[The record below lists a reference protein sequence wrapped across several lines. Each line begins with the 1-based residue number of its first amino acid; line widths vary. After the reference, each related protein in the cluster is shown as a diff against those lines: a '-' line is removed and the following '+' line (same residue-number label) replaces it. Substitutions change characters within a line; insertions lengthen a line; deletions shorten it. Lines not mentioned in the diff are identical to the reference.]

1 MSSSIAAHVTENIE
15 RAIQNGWIRVYY
27 QPVIRSLTEQLCGA
41 ESLARWIDPELG
53 FLAPDKFIG
62 ALEESG
68 QIHKLDMFMVEQ
80 VCSDISD
87 RLKQGLPAVPVS
99 VNVSRLD
106 FEAVDMLGEIE
117 GLVLKYDIPRDY
129 LHIEVTESMIVSD
142 KNLMTKIIEDFRDA
156 GYEVWMDDF
165 GSGYSSLNVLKDY
178 SFDTLKLDMLFLSN
192 FNDKSKAIMTS
203 AITMAKDIDMMTLA
217 EGVET
222 REQVD
227 FLKGIGCD
235 KLQGYFYGKPLPID
249 EFFEHI
255 INSNIEIEERR
266 WRHYYDVASRCARAT
281 DEPLEIVED
290 DGVNFSTLFMNEPY
304 KREIFSESYSIE
316 EVDRL
321 IYNTPSALLKKYRE
335 FAGIMEN
342 TRNVETF
349 YYTNNGNILRFVA
362 QAVAENEGRYIIKGS
377 IHNISSDKS
386 LSKRNSVDSR
396 LKELNHLFEQILQ
409 INPSNNTVIPLLGRI
424 TYNLHWDPKNTSLD
438 EMFERVGKELI
449 SSADYQRYKEFG
461 DFTTLKERVAATED
475 GYIEDLFRMK
485 DPDGSYNWKV
495 VYIMVVPGTG
505 GKEFL
510 VCKKK
515 IPVYAKSTL
524 TNSREMFRF
533 EDYGLDS
540 DNVDNYIRLFKN
552 FVANSSIKFFWKDRD
567 RRITGVSQAYLNY
580 FEISSFEMLRGKK
593 AEETPWIVDKKMV
606 IEEEEEILRSGTRVK
621 NTPSQCIINGVIH
634 NLIIN
639 KVPIYSNGKIVGI
652 MGYFID
658 IGDELNRMDDLY
670 NIEKIDK
677 ITGLMTIRAFLNAF
691 VDYSVQRQSK
701 GIDYGLIILREVNHD
716 RIVDSFGEAFGNKVL
731 EAMADEM
738 LSLTGQSCLIARVK
752 DADFGILTHLS
763 EQEDLDILASQLKE
777 KIESVRKV
785 DGCSITLNIH
795 TSALVI
801 GTEGTT
807 DENLYSKVLSGL
819 S

>member
-1 MSSSIAAHVTENIE
+1 MASSIAAHVTENIE

-27 QPVIRSLTEQLCGA
+27 QPVVRSLTEQLCGA

-87 RLKQGLPAVPVS
+87 RLKKGLPAVPVS
-99 VNVSRLD
+99 VNFSRLD

-117 GLVLKYDIPRDY
+117 GLVRKYDIPRDY

-165 GSGYSSLNVLKDY
+165 GSGYSSLNLLKDY

-203 AITMAKDIDMMTLA
+203 TITMAKDIEMMTLA

-255 INSNIEIEERR
+255 NSSNIEIEERR

-290 DGVNFSTLFMNEPY
+290 DGVNFRTLFMNEPY

-316 EVDRL
+316 EADRL

-335 FAGIMEN
+335 FAGILEN

-424 TYNLHWDPKNTSLD
+424 TYHLHWDPKNTSLD
-438 EMFERVGKELI
+438 EMVERVGKELI

-461 DFTTLKERVAATED
+461 DFTTMKERVAATED

-515 IPVYAKSTL
+515 IPGYAKSTL
-524 TNSREMFRF
+524 TDSGGMFKF

-540 DNVDNYIRLFKN
+540 DNADSYIRLFKN

-580 FEISSFEMLRGKK
+580 FGISSFEMLRGKK
-593 AEETPWIVDKKMV
+593 AEEPPWIVDKKAV
-606 IEEEEEILRSGTRVK
+606 IEVEEEILRTGTSVK
-621 NTPSQCIINGVIH
+621 NAPTQCIINGVIH
-634 NLIIN
+634 NMIIN
-639 KVPIYSNGKIVGI
+639 EAPLYSNGQIVGI

-658 IGDELNRMDDLY
+658 IGEELNRMDDLY

-677 ITGLMTIRAFLNAF
+677 ITGLMTIRAFLNVF
-691 VDYSVQRQSK
+691 VDYAVQRQSK
-701 GIDYGLIILREVNHD
+701 GIDYGVIILREVNHD

-731 EAMADEM
+731 KAMADEM

-777 KIESVRKV
+777 KLESVREV

-807 DENLYSKVLSGL
+807 DENIYSKVLSGL

>member
-1 MSSSIAAHVTENIE
+1 MASSIATHVTENIE

-27 QPVIRSLTEQLCGA
+27 QPVVRSLTEQLCGA

-87 RLKQGLPAVPVS
+87 RLKKGLPTVPVS
-99 VNVSRLD
+99 VNFSRLD

-117 GLVLKYDIPRDY
+117 GLVRKYDIPRDY

-142 KNLMTKIIEDFRDA
+142 KDLMTKIIEDFRNA

-165 GSGYSSLNVLKDY
+165 GSGYSSLNLLKDY

-192 FNDKSKAIMTS
+192 FTDKSKAIMTS
-203 AITMAKDIDMMTLA
+203 TITMAKDIEMMTLA
-217 EGVET
+217 EGAET

-255 INSNIEIEERR
+255 NNSNIEIEERR

-290 DGVNFSTLFMNEPY
+290 DGVNFRTLFMNEPY
-304 KREIFSESYSIE
+304 KREIFTESYSIE
-316 EVDRL
+316 EADRL

-335 FAGIMEN
+335 FAGILEN

-461 DFTTLKERVAATED
+461 DFTTMKERVAATED

-515 IPVYAKSTL
+515 IPGYAKSTL
-524 TNSREMFRF
+524 TDSRGMFKF

-540 DNVDNYIRLFKN
+540 DNADSYIRLFKN

-606 IEEEEEILRSGTRVK
+606 IEEEEEILRSGTKVE
-621 NTPSQCIINGVIH
+621 NAPSQCIINGVIH
-634 NLIIN
+634 NMIIN
-639 KVPIYSNGKIVGI
+639 KSPIYSDGKIVGI
-652 MGYFID
+652 MGYIID
-658 IGDELNRMDDLY
+658 IGEELNRMDDLY

-677 ITGLMTIRAFLNAF
+677 ITGLMTIRAFLNVF

-701 GIDYGLIILREVNHD
+701 GIDYGMIILREVNHD
-716 RIVDSFGEAFGNKVL
+716 RIVDYFGEAFGNKVL
-731 EAMADEM
+731 KAMADEM

-777 KIESVRKV
+777 KIESVREV

>member
-1 MSSSIAAHVTENIE
+1 MASSIATHVTENIE

-27 QPVIRSLTEQLCGA
+27 QPVVRSLTEQLCGA

-87 RLKQGLPAVPVS
+87 RLKKGLPTVPVS
-99 VNVSRLD
+99 VNFSRLD

-117 GLVLKYDIPRDY
+117 GLVRKYDIPRDY

-142 KNLMTKIIEDFRDA
+142 KDLMTKIIEDFRNA

-165 GSGYSSLNVLKDY
+165 GSGYSSLNLLKDY

-192 FNDKSKAIMTS
+192 FTDKSKAIMTS
-203 AITMAKDIDMMTLA
+203 TITMAKDIEMMTLA
-217 EGVET
+217 EGAET

-255 INSNIEIEERR
+255 NNSNIEIEERR

-290 DGVNFSTLFMNEPY
+290 DGVNFRTLFMNEPY
-304 KREIFSESYSIE
+304 KREIFTESYSIE
-316 EVDRL
+316 EADRL

-335 FAGIMEN
+335 FAGILEN

-461 DFTTLKERVAATED
+461 DFTTMKERVAATED

-515 IPVYAKSTL
+515 IPGYAKSTL
-524 TNSREMFRF
+524 TDSRGMFKF

-540 DNVDNYIRLFKN
+540 DNADSYIRLFKN

-606 IEEEEEILRSGTRVK
+606 IEEEEEILRSGTKVE
-621 NTPSQCIINGVIH
+621 NAPSQCIINGVIH
-634 NLIIN
+634 NMIIN
-639 KVPIYSNGKIVGI
+639 KSPIYSDGKIVGI
-652 MGYFID
+652 MGYIID
-658 IGDELNRMDDLY
+658 IGEELNRMDDLY

-677 ITGLMTIRAFLNAF
+677 ITGLMTIRAFLNVF

-701 GIDYGLIILREVNHD
+701 GIDYGMIILREVNHD
-716 RIVDSFGEAFGNKVL
+716 RIVDYFGEAFGNKVL
-731 EAMADEM
+731 KAMADEM

-777 KIESVRKV
+777 KIESVREV

-819 S
+819 N